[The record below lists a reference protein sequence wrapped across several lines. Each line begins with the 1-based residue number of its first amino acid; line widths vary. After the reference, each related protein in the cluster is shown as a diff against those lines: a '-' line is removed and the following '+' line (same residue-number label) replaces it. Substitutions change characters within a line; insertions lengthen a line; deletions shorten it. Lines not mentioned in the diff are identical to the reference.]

1 MTPEIRAFEFATGL
15 FAVLIGLA
23 VADIASSFHRLAR
36 SKMPVKW
43 DPLTLIAALYALCL
57 VVVMWFDLWGV
68 RNFAATRTFFFYLS
82 LIAEFFVL
90 YLIAAASLP
99 DEPGDGDLREYYA
112 RNRRYFWILVTLFQF
127 QYVVDGLYFAR
138 SEIGRF
144 SSGTLVLIYSLM
156 FAPLAVSFVLLCAKS
171 RITHYLGL
179 VLLLAIMAL
188 HYGPAS
194 IN

>member
-36 SKMPVKW
+36 SKAPVKW
-43 DPLTLIAALYALCL
+43 DPLALIAALYALCL

-68 RNFAATRTFFFYLS
+68 RNFGATRTFFFYLS

-99 DEPGDGDLREYYA
+99 DEPGDGDLREFYA
-112 RNRRYFWILVTLFQF
+112 RNRRYFWSLVTLFQL
-127 QYVVDGLYFAR
+127 QYVLDGLYFAR
-138 SEIGRF
+138 SEIARL
-144 SSGTLVLIYSLM
+144 STATLVIIFSLM
-156 FAPLAVSFVLLCAKS
+156 IAPLLISIVLLFTKS
-171 RITHYLGL
+171 RIAHYGG
-179 VLLLAIMAL
+179 VILLFAIMAL
-188 HYGPAS
+188 HYGRSS